1 MIMGRV
7 SIAIPMMS
15 AVLLTAVA
23 CQTTE
28 VKEVSGLVVDVQSQS
43 ILLIESL
50 TIRDQDGKE
59 WTFDIFP
66 QGFIGFTP
74 SHLLEHQAAGELI
87 TITYEETPEGLSV
100 VKIED

>member
-1 MIMGRV
+1 M
-7 SIAIPMMS
+7 
-15 AVLLTAVA
+15 
-23 CQTTE
+23 
-28 VKEVSGLVVDVQSQS
+28 VDVQSQS

-50 TIRDQDGKE
+50 TIRDEEGKD

-74 SHLLEHQAAGELI
+74 SHLLEHQAAGETI
-87 TITYEETPEGLSV
+87 TITYKETSEGLSV

>member
-1 MIMGRV
+1 M
-7 SIAIPMMS
+7 PLMS

-23 CQTTE
+23 CQTTG
-28 VKEVSGLVVDVQSQS
+28 VKEVNGLVVGVQPQS
-43 ILLIESL
+43 ILLIKSL
-50 TIRDQDGKE
+50 TIKDEDGKG

-74 SHLLEHQAAGELI
+74 SHLLEHQATGEPI
-87 TITYEETPEGLSV
+87 TITYKETSEGLLV